1 MAGCCS
7 IRSASPAFAVPPGA
21 RIWRRSLL
29 YALAFCQAASSR
41 PMPCRPTCRRAAFII
56 TNIAFRPLP
65 GSPTIQP
72 GASSKRI
79 TQVGLPCRPIF
90 SSMRSQTTALL
101 EPSS

>member
-1 MAGCCS
+1 
-7 IRSASPAFAVPPGA
+7 
-21 RIWRRSLL
+21 
-29 YALAFCQAASSR
+29 
-41 PMPCRPTCRRAAFII
+41 MPCRPTCRRAAFII
-56 TNIAFRPLP
+56 TNMAFRPLP

-72 GASSKRI
+72 EASSKRI